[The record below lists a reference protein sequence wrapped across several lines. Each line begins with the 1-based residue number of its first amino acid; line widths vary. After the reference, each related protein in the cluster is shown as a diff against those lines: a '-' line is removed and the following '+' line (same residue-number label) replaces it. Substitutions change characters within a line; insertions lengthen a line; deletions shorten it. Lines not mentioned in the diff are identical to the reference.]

1 MYNKTMKKKNPTH
14 KGIENKPYI
23 EAMREIRRSS
33 AAGTHDNR
41 PKPFAYSQGYQNT
54 GNQGTGLMSKIE
66 KWQGIYWVSVGD
78 GVQRGYRSKFRALVR
93 LYFDV

>member
-1 MYNKTMKKKNPTH
+1 MKKKNTSH

-41 PKPFAYSQGYQNT
+41 PNRERT
-54 GNQGTGLMSKIE
+54 
-66 KWQGIYWVSVGD
+66 
-78 GVQRGYRSKFRALVR
+78 RATVKNKAIKEWN
-93 LYFDV
+93 